1 MQFSEGMTVS
11 MESPVRLAYISVEA
25 HYAREEIDNLYIMWE
40 LVLIC
45 KFFETGFFSS
55 DYYVVCRK
63 NFSYCSFKC
72 KVLSTDFELKFS
84 LWTLAPEL

>member
-63 NFSYCSFKC
+63 RFF
-72 KVLSTDFELKFS
+72 LLFFQM
-84 LWTLAPEL
+84 